1 MFKLGQKF
9 GKESS
14 FGDEWGKDRV
24 GDVCSCELRTCGGV
38 GSIDGG
44 RNDDATGVTH
54 CTGTCRNHHG
64 DVDDGGEE
72 DGPKRSLRNG
82 RLSVLFEK
90 EKGVGSCKSR
100 TGWVHYVLISE
111 FNRFDL
117 GAN

>member
-1 MFKLGQKF
+1 MFKLGQQF

-14 FGDEWGKDRV
+14 FGEEWEKDRV
-24 GDVCSCELRTCGGV
+24 GDVCSCELRTCGRV

-44 RNDDATGVTH
+44 RNDDAAGVTH

-72 DGPKRSLRNG
+72 DGPQGSLWNG

-90 EKGVGSCKSR
+90 EKGVVQKQDRLGSLR
-100 TGWVHYVLISE
+100 ADQRI
-111 FNRFDL
+111 
-117 GAN
+117 